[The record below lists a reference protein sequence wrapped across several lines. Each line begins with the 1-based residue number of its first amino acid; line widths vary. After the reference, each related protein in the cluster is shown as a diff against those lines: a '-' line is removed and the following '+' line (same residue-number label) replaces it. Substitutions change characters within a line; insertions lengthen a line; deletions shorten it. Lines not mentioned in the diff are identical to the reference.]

1 METAFTKITNL
12 LEKSIGLTVTSI
24 GASTF
29 ARALNNRKKALGIE
43 NDEGYLE
50 KLTVSFMELRRLVE
64 EVVVPE
70 TWFFRDQEPFFYLK
84 EYIVKSDKDLSVDMF
99 RILSLPCST
108 GEEPYSIAMTLLQA
122 GLKPTS
128 FYIDAVDVSGRSLA
142 VARKGVY
149 KQNSFRTKDIEFRNN
164 FFYKTEEG
172 YALNSMVREKVRFLQ
187 GNMLQSGFLDS
198 LGRYDVVFCR
208 NVLIYFNKE
217 AQMQVINALY
227 NLLTPEG
234 LLFTGHSEASLFMG
248 TRFAPVS
255 HSRAFA
261 FHKRAQM
268 RKETRP
274 SEQTIPQNYAG
285 GTSDTPASPLFKR
298 PVPVPGKP
306 AQVEKPKR
314 EEDEFAS
321 ARKLADAG
329 NLEDAAGICEKYLR
343 QSDPSAGWYYL
354 LGVIRDSQGLPEEAL
369 KFFRKAVYLD
379 PDNVESLIQL
389 SLLAERAGNID
400 IAENYKR
407 RARRLQ
413 GKG

>member
-1 METAFTKITNL
+1 M
-12 LEKSIGLTVTSI
+12 TVTSI

-43 NDEGYLE
+43 NDEVYLE

-84 EYIVKSDKDLSVDMF
+84 EYIVKSDRDLSVDMF

-128 FYIDAVDVSGRSLA
+128 FYIDAVDVSGRSLV

-248 TRFAPVS
+248 TQFAPVS

-261 FHKRAQM
+261 FHKSPQM
-268 RKETRP
+268 RKETRQ
-274 SEQTIPQNYAG
+274 SEQNVPQNYAKK
-285 GTSDTPASPLFKR
+285 TSDPAPASPLFKR

-306 AQVEKPKR
+306 AQVEKPKK
-314 EEDEFAS
+314 EVDEFAS

-329 NLEDAAGICEKYLR
+329 KLEDAAGICEKYLR

-354 LGVIRDSQGLPEEAL
+354 LGVIRDSQGLPEEAV

-389 SLLAERAGNID
+389 SLLAERAGNIE